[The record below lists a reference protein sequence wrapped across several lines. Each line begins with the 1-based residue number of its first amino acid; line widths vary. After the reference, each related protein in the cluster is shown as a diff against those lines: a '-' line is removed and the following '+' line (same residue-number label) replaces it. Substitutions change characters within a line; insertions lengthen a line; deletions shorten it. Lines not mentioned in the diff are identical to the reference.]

1 MDRRV
6 FFFRFCVLTFT
17 FIQMFSVEEG
27 YPKGEN
33 GAGAEV
39 IMASIDS
46 FKLKDIYVAHHAG
59 CKCLIEYPA

>member
-1 MDRRV
+1 M
-6 FFFRFCVLTFT
+6 LTFT